1 MAMNG
6 HGQQVDRRGFLKAA
20 VATAVAA
27 TATGGGAALLLNKA
41 QSATTVLPTPIPE
54 PPAIQAAQTVLTAH
68 NDAAELLARLTA
80 AQADNMRLQAALDA
94 TQRQLESLQTA
105 NADSSVASESLSL
118 ELASTTEQLGILSG
132 LVALYEQLDG
142 VDVAGTLGEGLTA
155 VSQTLTDLMDN
166 TPTLRDSIAAGQQ
179 ALDELDAHIPTIEEG
194 RIWLDTQLGQVQSFY
209 DSVGTLLE
217 SAVDTIG
224 PFLEM
229 LNQWFADVRKWLPF
243 GIGERAA
250 EIMQALTLLIGET
263 PTTVAGVRER
273 VAQPL
278 DVWVGAPN
286 EEAPLRQKIVKP
298 MRERVLT
305 QAGETIA
312 RAEQV
317 QTAYQGQLAEPVQ
330 TAVSSQQI
338 IREQITQ
345 YRERHQV

>member
-1 MAMNG
+1 M
-6 HGQQVDRRGFLKAA
+6 
-20 VATAVAA
+20 
-27 TATGGGAALLLNKA
+27 
-41 QSATTVLPTPIPE
+41 
-54 PPAIQAAQTVLTAH
+54 LTAH

-179 ALDELDAHIPTIEEG
+179 ALDELDAHIPTVEEG